1 MIIPLTVNQKMGSA
15 ALGSLLLLS
24 DSAPSDVSS
33 AAAMSQQ
40 QQLVSVAP
48 SSLQSPYQGDFLSG
62 KSPLPF
68 GFDSFLMVSTPDDQP
83 KILRQCAADTNCVSS
98 NFKEPPNR
106 YLSPLKIVKDQ
117 DKAFQQAVRDL
128 NEYSK
133 EVNELSIAEIDP
145 KNYYIRLTVPG
156 TAPNSLDDIEL
167 WFTDAG
173 IVNLRAQARVTL
185 PPPPFCIQKGC
196 INGNM
201 DQRTRVE
208 RISKILGLPSMDRE
222 RMQQAKWTPIFFNSD
237 RVPGFDEYE

>member
-1 MIIPLTVNQKMGSA
+1 
-15 ALGSLLLLS
+15 
-24 DSAPSDVSS
+24 
-33 AAAMSQQ
+33 MSQQQQQQQ

-62 KSPLPF
+62 TSPLPF
-68 GFDSFLMVSTPDDQP
+68 EFDSFLTASTSEDQP

-133 EVNELSIAEIDP
+133 EGNELNIAEIDP
-145 KNYYIRLTVPG
+145 KNYYIRLTIPG
-156 TAPNSLDDIEL
+156 TAPNSIDDLEL

-173 IVNLRAQARVTL
+173 IVNLRAQARVAL

-208 RISKILGLPSMDRE
+208 RISRILGLPSSDRE
-222 RMQQAKWTPIFFNSD
+222 NMEQQAKWTPIFFNSD